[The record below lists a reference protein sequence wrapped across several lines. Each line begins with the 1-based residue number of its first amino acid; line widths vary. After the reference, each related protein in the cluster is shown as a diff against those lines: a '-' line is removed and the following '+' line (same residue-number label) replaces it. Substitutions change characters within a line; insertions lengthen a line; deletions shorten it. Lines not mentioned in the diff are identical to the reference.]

1 MVPIDDEDAARAARA
16 RAILN
21 ASKTTPV
28 SVTPKPF
35 TQPMTIA
42 GQTNGVVPSVSQQLS
57 DYVANSAKR
66 IEELTVLENQAGAT
80 AVAGG
85 VTPPKLP
92 GESNTAYNTRITE
105 YYKAQPQPVLTD
117 AQKAAGAV
125 VQFVRTGAGGE
136 GEYRIVY
143 PIGTKLDANG
153 NPIVPTQFGNSNNG
167 GGNNNGGSGSNT
179 NVTLVSTETDDYGNV
194 VGVYSDGSTKVLIPS
209 GRQYKST
216 VDLDAYALLEETF
229 KAYGLE
235 SLVPKIKTYME
246 RGLGSNQAALQLKT
260 EPEYVERFRG
270 NEIRRATGLNVLS
283 EGEYLA
289 LEDAYSQTLRA
300 YGLQNYFGIDR
311 KVKTAAMADIIGN
324 DIDATEFKDRIDTV
338 VTRVQNADPAIK
350 RTLTMFYNINDTDLI
365 KYFLDPKANLPKLQE
380 KVTAAEIG
388 SAALGQG
395 LATNVSDATA
405 LALFGITRGQAL
417 EGYAKIGESLPT
429 TKKLGSIYA
438 EEGIDYTQQTAEEEV
453 FKGLASAE
461 RKRRQL
467 ASREVAIFGGA
478 SGVGK
483 TAFGSAIS
491 GAI

>member
-1 MVPIDDEDAARAARA
+1 MATKKQLEDAKKLLAQAEARQKD
-16 RAILN
+16 LN
-21 ASKTTPV
+21 AQLAKVNQTIIDTGGTLKPQ
-28 SVTPKPF
+28 PF

-42 GQTNGVVPSVSQQLS
+42 GQTKTPTKLTPQET
-57 DYVANSAKR
+57 AAKQ
-66 IEELTVLENQAGAT
+66 TADAQAA
-80 AVAGG
+80 AV
-85 VTPPKLP
+85 K
-92 GESNTAYNTRITE
+92 
-105 YYKAQPQPVLTD
+105 PVLTP
-117 AQKAAGAV
+117 AEEAAGFTI
-125 VQFVRTGAGGE
+125 QWVRTGAAGAGEWRKIKPASVGVSAGG
-136 GEYRIVY
+136 
-143 PIGTKLDANG
+143 GTGGGTDG
-153 NPIVPTQFGNSNNG
+153 G
-167 GGNNNGGSGSNT
+167 GGNRPENITPQNA
-179 NVTLVSTETDDYGNV
+179 TLVSTETDEYGNV
-194 VGVYSDGSTKVLIPS
+194 VGVYSDGTTKVLVPS
-209 GRQYKST
+209 GRKYKST

-235 SLVPKIKTYME
+235 TLVPKIKTYME

-311 KVKTAAMADIIGN
+311 KAKTASMADIIGN

-350 RTLTMFYNINDTDLI
+350 RTLVSFYNINDTDLI

-405 LALFGITRGQAL
+405 LALFGITRSQAL
-417 EGYAKIGESLPT
+417 EGYAKIGETLPT
-429 TKKLGSIYA
+429 AKKLSSIYG
-438 EEGIDYTQQTAEEEV
+438 EEKIDYTQTTAEEEV

-467 ASREVAIFGGA
+467 AAREVATFGGA
-478 SGVGK
+478 SGVSK
-483 TAFGSAIS
+483 SAFGSATG
-491 GAI
+491 GAF